1 MAALLDE
8 DWGDFKSISTEG
20 LRSGALLLS
29 NPFMK
34 DPNFQRSAIFLTEYS
49 AHGALGYVLNRPI
62 EIELSDVLPDCDACS
77 ARLHYGGPV
86 QLDSLHFV
94 HRLGPD
100 ALGECDEVC
109 PGVYWGGDLETL
121 KQMLIA
127 GVADEADVKFFIG
140 YSGWSAGQLNGE
152 FEENS
157 WIVTEATPGLI
168 FDEAPDDLWRRA
180 LKRRGGKFAMI
191 ANCPQDPVFN

>member
-62 EIELSDVLPDCDACS
+62 EINLSDVLPDCDECGS
-77 ARLHYGGPV
+77 ALFYGGPV

-94 HRLGPD
+94 HRLGPE
-100 ALGECDEVC
+100 LIGECDEVA
-109 PGVYWGGDLETL
+109 PGVFWGGDLEIL
-121 KQMLIA
+121 KQMLKVGA
-127 GVADEADVKFFIG
+127 VDESDVKFFIG
-140 YSGWSAGQLNGE
+140 YSGWSAGQLNVE

-157 WIVTEATPGLI
+157 WIVTAAAADLI
-168 FDEAPDDLWRRA
+168 FDEAPKDLWRRA
-180 LKRRGGKFAMI
+180 LKRRGGNFALI
-191 ANCPQDPVFN
+191 ANCPKDPEYN